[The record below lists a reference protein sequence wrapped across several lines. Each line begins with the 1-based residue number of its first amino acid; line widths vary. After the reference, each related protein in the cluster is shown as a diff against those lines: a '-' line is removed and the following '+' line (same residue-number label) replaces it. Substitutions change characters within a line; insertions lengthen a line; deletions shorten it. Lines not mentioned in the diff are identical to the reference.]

1 MGVGKQLFECTPKG
15 LGGAPAS
22 GGGRRG
28 ECSGAGQRTGVGI
41 EEEER
46 GAGNGDA
53 GGDGRVCG
61 ERWCPSARGG
71 APAAQGEGL
80 ARG

>member
-1 MGVGKQLFECTPKG
+1 MHGPEG
-15 LGGAPAS
+15 LGGAPTS

-28 ECSGAGQRTGVGI
+28 ECSGEGRCMGVGV

-46 GAGNGDA
+46 GAGNGGA
-53 GGDGRVCG
+53 GGGGWVHG
-61 ERWCPSARGG
+61 EWWCPSARGG
-71 APAAQGEGL
+71 APAARGEGL